1 MKQITKRI
9 ITLAIAA
16 ATLVSLAGCGGGQKS
31 ASGSDDK
38 VLTVYTARS
47 ESLNNLV
54 IPNFEKDTGI
64 KVNVVVAGTGPLLKR
79 VSSEKSNPQGD
90 ILWAADQTILEY
102 QEDLVVDDVKP
113 EE

>member
-1 MKQITKRI
+1 MKQLTKRI
-9 ITLAIAA
+9 ITLAVAA
-16 ATLVSLAGCGGGQKS
+16 ATLVSLAGCGGDQKS

-79 VSSEKSNPQGD
+79 VSSEKGRYPMGSGSD
-90 ILWAADQTILEY
+90 HAG
-102 QEDLVVDDVKP
+102 VP
-113 EE
+113 ERLIHEICFS

>member
-54 IPNFEKDTGI
+54 IPNFEKI
-64 KVNVVVAGTGPLLKR
+64 RESKSM
-79 VSSEKSNPQGD
+79 SSWPVRD
-90 ILWAADQTILEY
+90 RY
-102 QEDLVVDDVKP
+102 
-113 EE
+113 